1 MKGIH
6 PLFGML
12 GLAVLLSSCATSEEG
27 GTRFTDPNA
36 CFAACDLA
44 NDRCLTRSHSLS
56 QCEDSSGKMGGQEC
70 DAIGDAGLRAACKSR
85 VVDCATRNP
94 AQSCSESNARCL
106 QGCGQ

>member
-6 PLFGML
+6 RLACML
-12 GLAVLLSSCATSEEG
+12 GLAALLSSCATSNEDG
-27 GTRFTDPNA
+27 ARFTDANA
-36 CFAACDLA
+36 CFAACDRA
-44 NDRCLTRSHSLS
+44 NDRCLARSHSLS
-56 QCEDSSGKMGGQEC
+56 QCESDSKMGGQDC
-70 DAIGDAGLRAACKSR
+70 DAIGDAGLRAACRSR